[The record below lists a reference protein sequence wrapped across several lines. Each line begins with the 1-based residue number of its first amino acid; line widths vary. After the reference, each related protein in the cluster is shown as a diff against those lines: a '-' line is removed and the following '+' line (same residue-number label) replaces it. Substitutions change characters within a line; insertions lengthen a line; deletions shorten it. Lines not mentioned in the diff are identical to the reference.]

1 MRTAFHQYLHNTHD
15 YLIMSTFI
23 VPNEEDHNA
32 HARSNFTYYRS
43 YILPQKGAS
52 NSPMI
57 ASRDSITISSRRSSS
72 ITTGARPPRGSITFG
87 VTDYDRCTTTKG
99 LDRIRQSIV
108 ESHYERRVTTKGW
121 ITIGS
126 RRVDHITTEVRP
138 PVQ

>member
-1 MRTAFHQYLHNTHD
+1 MHMQDQISLT
-15 YLIMSTFI
+15 
-23 VPNEEDHNA
+23 
-32 HARSNFTYYRS
+32 RS

-57 ASRDSITISSRRSSS
+57 ASRNSITISSRRSSS

-87 VTDYDRCTTTKG
+87 ITDYDRCTTTKG

-121 ITIGS
+121 ITLGS